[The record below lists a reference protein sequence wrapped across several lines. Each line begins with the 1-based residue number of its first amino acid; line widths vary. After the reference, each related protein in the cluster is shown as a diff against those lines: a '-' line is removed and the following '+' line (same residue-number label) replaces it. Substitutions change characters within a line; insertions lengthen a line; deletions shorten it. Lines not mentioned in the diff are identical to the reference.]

1 MSSRIE
7 QIIEEIEEYIDRDCK
22 FQPLSTTKI
31 IVNKERLDELL
42 RELRMKTPDEIKR
55 YQKIIANRDA
65 ILADAKAKADAMIE
79 EAQVQ
84 TTELVSEHE
93 IMQQAYAQANEIVT
107 AATAQAQ
114 QILDNATNDAN
125 QIRIGAIHYTDD
137 LLSQAE
143 SAIGRTLDTYTS
155 KYDSLVN
162 SLQECY
168 DMVRNNRAELD
179 VPPETEQSVQSE
191 YPQDEYPADEYPQN
205 NYEQDAYGQDDYL
218 DDENQYPNDMSVSD
232 YDIQEDDTLD

>member
-22 FQPLSTTKI
+22 FQPLSQTKI
-31 IVNKERLDELL
+31 IVNKEHMDELP

-107 AATAQAQ
+107 QATAQAQ
-114 QILDNATNDAN
+114 EIIDKATQDSNE
-125 QIRIGAIHYTDD
+125 IRMSAIRYTDEMLENLEKIMSHTID
-137 LLSQAE
+137 QA
-143 SAIGRTLDTYTS
+143 GT
-155 KYDSLVN
+155 KYNNFIN
-162 SLQECY
+162 SIQSCY
-168 DMVRNNRAELD
+168 DIVNKNRMELSPQTEPGGYTQ
-179 VPPETEQSVQSE
+179 VPEEAPEEKTEE
-191 YPQDEYPADEYPQN
+191 
-205 NYEQDAYGQDDYL
+205 
-218 DDENQYPNDMSVSD
+218 
-232 YDIQEDDTLD
+232 